1 MTQSRETNMTSH
13 QKTFL
18 NPYRP
23 GAGHMPPYLAGRQKE
38 TAEFKRLLKQEAIL
52 ENMVLTGLRGV
63 GKTVLLDT
71 FKPIAIA
78 KDWRWVGADLS
89 ESSSLT
95 EANIAIRLLADLS
108 AVSSSVV
115 TGTETTDIGFGNQAG
130 DKPVTLDYDH
140 LTQFFNATPGLIS
153 DKLKAVLE
161 YVWSFLQHQPTH
173 GLVFAYDEAQNLS
186 DHAQKDQF
194 PLSLL
199 LDTFQSIQ
207 KKGIPFML
215 VLTGLPTL
223 FPKLVDARTFAERMF
238 RVVFLDRLTQSES
251 EDAILKPIQKHKS
264 PVTFKPDSV
273 QTISEVSAGYPYFVQ
288 FICREVYDIFLQKF
302 SAGEEASVPIAT
314 ILAKLDTD
322 FFAGRWSRAT
332 DRQRE
337 LLRVIANLENCDS
350 EFTVQEVV
358 ELSKSLLE
366 KAFSSSHANQM
377 LVSLSNSGLVFKNRH
392 GKYSFAVPLMGEFIN
407 RQYGSQMK
415 DKIAQPED
423 ALDKE

>member
-1 MTQSRETNMTSH
+1 MSAKER
-13 QKTFL
+13 TFV

-38 TAEFKRLLKQEAIL
+38 TAEFKRLLKQEVIL

-71 FKPIAIA
+71 FKPTAIA
-78 KDWRWVGADLS
+78 ADWRWVGTDLS
-89 ESSSLT
+89 ESTSLT
-95 EANIAIRLLADLS
+95 EENIAIRLLADLS
-108 AVSSSVV
+108 AVSSSLVIRTEP
-115 TGTETTDIGFGNQAG
+115 TGIGFAG
-130 DKPVTLDYDH
+130 DAGKPVALDYDH

-173 GLVFAYDEAQNLS
+173 GIVFAYDEAQNLA
-186 DHAQKDQF
+186 DHAEKDQF

-207 KKGIPFML
+207 KKGIPFLL

-251 EDAILKPIQKHKS
+251 EEAILRPIQKHKS
-264 PVTFKPDSV
+264 PVTFKDDSV
-273 QTISEVSAGYPYFVQ
+273 QTIFSVSAGYPYFVQ
-288 FICREVYDIFLQKF
+288 FICREVYDIFLQQF
-302 SAGEEASVPIAT
+302 SKGEMGTVPIAT

-337 LLRVIANLENCDS
+337 LLRVIASLDNCDA

-358 ELSKSLLE
+358 ERSKELLSKS
-366 KAFSSSHANQM
+366 FSSSHTNQM
-377 LVSLSNSGLVFKNRH
+377 LVSLRNSGLVFKNRH
-392 GKYSFAVPLMGEFIN
+392 GKYSFAVPLMGQFIN
-407 RQYGSQMK
+407 RQYGTQTK
-415 DKIAQPED
+415 DEGAQPEN
-423 ALDKE
+423 